1 MVSHSRYGN
10 LKSEETPSR
19 SHCQCLRR
27 LRGETA
33 QQLGKATD
41 GCCHGSAVIMQC
53 MKNHDTA
60 PGGLRDRQFD
70 DVDHGDHSQA
80 RGTQEYTHSMRCP
93 HAGTVQVHAVWTC
106 MKQACACIACTMLHG
121 PRSVRMLRSSVSP
134 TAHVSHACS
143 CAAPKF
149 RRIQRQFLR
158 SGVVLCIQIR
168 AGSTC
173 GSVWSLPR

>member
-1 MVSHSRYGN
+1 M
-10 LKSEETPSR
+10 
-19 SHCQCLRR
+19 
-27 LRGETA
+27 
-33 QQLGKATD
+33 
-41 GCCHGSAVIMQC
+41 IMQC
-53 MKNHDTA
+53 IQNHDTA

-80 RGTQEYTHSMRCP
+80 RGTRECTHSMRCP

-106 MKQACACIACTMLHG
+106 MKQACACIACTMLHR

-158 SGVVLCIQIR
+158 SALGSSCASRSGQAQLVALSGPYHARTHSASSPSHRPPLFESRVR
-168 AGSTC
+168 AT
-173 GSVWSLPR
+173 